1 MVGGHAFLVFMTFAI
16 YIKIFIYLNVN
27 KDDIRP
33 NEYPIYQSFNG
44 SCYGNYLENYSSDLD
59 FYTIT
64 TTNFI
69 IRRSKARLIGGHIP
83 YYANTVSSYI
93 FRLLIICGDVEL
105 NPGPNSQ
112 DNEVKTRWRYPC
124 GECLKPVKS
133 NQNGIRC
140 ALCSSWFH
148 VKCIGIYI
156 CR

>member
-1 MVGGHAFLVFMTFAI
+1 MVGGHAFLVFMSFAI

-83 YYANTVSSYI
+83 YYANTVSS